1 MEHRRFVWMRKE
13 VRKDDE
19 LVEQKEKKVD
29 DERLMR
35 KNRHRHAKHIRDH
48 YHKKKNSGGGFPG
61 IPVHKNG
68 EETTVMIEKHYI
80 PTKYSRDKL
89 LAFLEEHCMFENA
102 IDQSNGEESDVHSVA
117 IKGSRT
123 RWQAMSRNW
132 GQNWQSNSY
141 LNGQSLSFV
150 VTTGNGHSIVS
161 FNVAPPSWSFG
172 QTYTG
177 RQFLY

>member
-80 PTKYSRDKL
+80 PTKYSY
-89 LAFLEEHCMFENA
+89 
-102 IDQSNGEESDVHSVA
+102 V
-117 IKGSRT
+117 
-123 RWQAMSRNW
+123 
-132 GQNWQSNSY
+132 
-141 LNGQSLSFV
+141 SLCF
-150 VTTGNGHSIVS
+150 HI
-161 FNVAPPSWSFG
+161 PSLICIFFFIMCI
-172 QTYTG
+172 Y
-177 RQFLY
+177 F